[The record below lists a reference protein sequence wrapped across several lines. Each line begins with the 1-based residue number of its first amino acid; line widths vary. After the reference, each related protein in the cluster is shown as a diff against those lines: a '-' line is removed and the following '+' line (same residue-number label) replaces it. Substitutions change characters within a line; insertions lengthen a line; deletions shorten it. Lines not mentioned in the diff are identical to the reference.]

1 MTITTSKYKFILTFI
16 AVAIA
21 STSCAS
27 DNHPNDLADSAP
39 SVTTSTYSSAV
50 TNVAIAPQP
59 EIQPTPSE
67 GTTDAERTAQKLYQA
82 WKAGDRAAALK
93 TASQPAITSLFTH
106 SATLPNLQFRVCE
119 NRDTGFD
126 CFYSFEGGGMKMQ
139 LEKGGSTGYRV
150 ESVNFV
156 TLPGGISDPAVA
168 AKQLYNSWKKG
179 DRANAR
185 KNASETA
192 LNQLFKQP
200 WSAPDLKFTGCENH
214 TGGYD
219 CFYRYEGGGLMMRV
233 EGGASA
239 GYWVQSI
246 NFVAD

>member
-1 MTITTSKYKFILTFI
+1 MTGTTSKLQFIPLLM

-21 STSCAS
+21 CSSCGS
-27 DNHPNDLADSAP
+27 DHSSADLADISP
-39 SVTTSTYSSAV
+39 SVATSETSSTV

-59 EIQPTPSE
+59 VTLSTPLAAVTE
-67 GTTDAERTAQKLYQA
+67 AETTSQKLYQA
-82 WKAGDRAAALK
+82 WKAGDRATALK
-93 TASQPAITSLFTH
+93 TAEPTAVSRLFSH
-106 SATLPNLQFRVCE
+106 PSSLPNLQFRVCE
-119 NRDTGFD
+119 NRQAGSD

-139 LEKGGSTGYRV
+139 VKNNRV
-150 ESVNFV
+150 ATVDFV
-156 TLPGGISDPAVA
+156 ALPGGISDPAVA
-168 AKQLYNSWKKG
+168 AKQLYSAWKAG
-179 DRANAR
+179 DRVNAR
-185 KNASETA
+185 KSSSETA

-214 TGGYD
+214 AGGYD